1 MNDFEIEY
9 ESYDEDLLIEML
21 EEKDKE
27 ALIESWIEDPLDLF
41 ILD

>member
-1 MNDFEIEY
+1 MNDFTIEY
-9 ESYDEDLLIEML
+9 DSYDEDLLVEML

-27 ALIESWIEDPLDLF
+27 VLIESWIEDPLDLF